1 MDMGLVESGVR
12 TTMTEWGILEPTG
25 AWEVM
30 AINLAQILDNL
41 NAMYV
46 KAAQAAP
53 KSSYQG
59 KDDKISAVSSINRE
73 LRLTMEKVEADHP
86 MIKDEQDEIASK
98 Y

>member
-1 MDMGLVESGVR
+1 MGPVEAGVR

-25 AWEVM
+25 AWEIM
-30 AINLAQILDNL
+30 AINLAQILDAL
-41 NAMYV
+41 NSMYL
-46 KAAQAAP
+46 KAVEAP

-86 MIKDEQDEIASK
+86 VTKDELDDIAGK